1 MNLSLNFPDPQ
12 TPRQKPALADPL
24 VQRDTSL
31 DSLVNHLEALERQQD
46 SPITAI
52 RRQEARQAKFV
63 ELPEAIDPRLRE
75 ALASRE
81 ITRLYSHQ
89 AEAFERIAAGENIV
103 LPTPTASGKTLCY
116 NLPVLNELL
125 QNSGMCALYLFP
137 TKALA
142 EDQLDEFHGLIEG
155 VGADIRAFTY
165 DGDTPQDARRPFAAA
180 PTWC

>member
-103 LPTPTASGKTLCY
+103 LSYTNRERQDALLQLAGAKRAPPKQWHVRP
-116 NLPVLNELL
+116 LPV
-125 QNSGMCALYLFP
+125 S
-137 TKALA
+137 
-142 EDQLDEFHGLIEG
+142 DQGPG
-155 VGADIRAFTY
+155 GRS
-165 DGDTPQDARRPFAAA
+165 AR
-180 PTWC
+180 